1 MKYLSLTFILLISL
15 FISCKTETK
24 KPANNDRAANL
35 SPLPPSII
43 TQLNNTCT
51 AIDILPLRK
60 EMNASLSFSKDQS
73 QALQYIISFISDEKG
88 ALLGSCTP
96 DGHIVFQENGEIN
109 YEADIYFSGG
119 CSVFVWNKGGKI
131 SHVNKIKPE
140 GIEFFKNFL
149 KPISR
154 EKMESMS
161 QPQ

>member
-1 MKYLSLTFILLISL
+1 MKYIALSMTILCVIFLQ
-15 FISCKTETK
+15 CKKETK
-24 KPANNDRAANL
+24 KSNSNDRAANL
-35 SPLPPSII
+35 TALPANII

-73 QALQYIISFISDEKG
+73 QALQYIISFIADDKG
-88 ALLGSCTP
+88 TLPGNCTP
-96 DGHIVFQENGEIN
+96 DGHVVFQENGEIN

-119 CSVFVWNKGGKI
+119 CSVFAWIKGGKI
-131 SHVNKIKPE
+131 THINKIRPE

-154 EKMESMS
+154 EKMDSMS
-161 QPQ
+161 KM